1 MGRSLTS
8 RIWRVPPLN
17 LSPDTF
23 FFGVKL
29 RSFSRKFA
37 LGSNLRFSGF
47 YFVKNGF
54 FDFQKVLSCLS
65 VGSPFAA
72 RPPNLK
78 KSNVFSRVSKIER
91 DEIRIRGK
99 QFFLACPGGDPE
111 TRKVSAGKGVEP
123 ASTELPPGVG
133 QGQHQARTRWQTFR
147 RSNSPLK
154 KTVTSSAGIDEHLIP
169 AIFFCY

>member
-23 FFGVKL
+23 FFGVML

-99 QFFLACPGGDPE
+99 QFFWLARVATRRPGRSPRARGSNPLARNCLQE
-111 TRKVSAGKGVEP
+111 WGRG
-123 ASTELPPGVG
+123 STKLEHDDKHSGG
-133 QGQHQARTRWQTFR
+133 QIR
-147 RSNSPLK
+147 R
-154 KTVTSSAGIDEHLIP
+154 
-169 AIFFCY
+169 